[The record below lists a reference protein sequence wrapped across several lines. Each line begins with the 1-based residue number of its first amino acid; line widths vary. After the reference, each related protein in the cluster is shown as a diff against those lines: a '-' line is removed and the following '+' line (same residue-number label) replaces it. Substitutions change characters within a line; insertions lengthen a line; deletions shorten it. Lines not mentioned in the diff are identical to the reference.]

1 MYTMKQVTQETG
13 LSAPTLRY
21 YEKEHLLPPI
31 GRDSNGLRI
40 YDDLSLKS
48 IYFIKALRATD
59 MPIKEIKE
67 YVKLHEK
74 GEETLQLRKSLLE
87 NHQAKVEEDLKA
99 QALYLKKIKEKI
111 KLYDEYVKNLE
122 VRSE

>member
-21 YEKEHLLPPI
+21 YEKEHILPPI
-31 GRDSNGLRI
+31 DRDSNGLRVYNDI
-40 YDDLSLKS
+40 SLKS

-59 MPIKEIKE
+59 MPIREIKE
-67 YVKLHEK
+67 YVKLYEK

-87 NHQAKVEEDLKA
+87 NHKAKVEEDLKA
-99 QALYLKKIKEKI
+99 QALYLKRITEKI
-111 KLYDEYVKNLE
+111 ELYDEYVKNLD
-122 VRSE
+122 VRGQ